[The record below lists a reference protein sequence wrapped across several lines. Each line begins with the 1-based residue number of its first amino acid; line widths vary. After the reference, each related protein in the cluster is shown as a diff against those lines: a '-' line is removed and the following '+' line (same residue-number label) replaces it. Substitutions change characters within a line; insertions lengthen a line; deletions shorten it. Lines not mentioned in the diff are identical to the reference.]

1 MSRRRVCVVTGTRAE
16 YGLLTWLMR
25 ALQTYQSVELQ
36 IIVTGAHLSP
46 AHGMTV
52 DAIIADGFIVS
63 DRVPIQL
70 GDDSAAGVTKSLGL
84 ATLGFADSLARLRPD
99 IVVLLGDRYE
109 ILAAA
114 QSALIAGIP
123 VAHIHGG
130 ERTEGAF
137 DDAIR
142 HAITKMSHLHF
153 VATQEFA
160 QRVVQ
165 LGEQPGRVFVVGA
178 TGLDNIARQQLLD
191 RSAIEANLGLQLAS
205 PSALVTFHPET
216 LGEAEPRDQIETVLA
231 AIDERF
237 VTIVITGTNA
247 DPRAND
253 IGAAIA
259 DFAERRPGRVT
270 VVQSLGTQRYLSVM
284 RLVDVVIGNSS
295 SGLLEAP
302 SMGIASIDV
311 GDRQRGRPRAPSVIA
326 AACERHALDQ
336 AIATALTPEHRA
348 IAALRTTPYGSP
360 GAAERIA
367 SVLSSHS
374 LDGLVMK
381 RFYDLPGDGA

>member
-25 ALQTYQSVELQ
+25 ALQSDPSVELQ
-36 IIVTGAHLSP
+36 IIATGAHLSP

-52 DAIIADGFIVS
+52 DAISADGFAVT

-70 GDDSAAGVTKSLGL
+70 EDDSAAGVTKSLGR
-84 ATLGFADSLARLRPD
+84 ATLGFADSLARLAPD

-137 DDAIR
+137 DDAMR

-165 LGEQPGRVFVVGA
+165 LGEQPRRVFVVGA
-178 TGLDNIARQQLLD
+178 TGLDNIARLQLLD
-191 RSAIEANLGLQLAS
+191 RSAIEVNLGMQLRA

-216 LGEAEPRDQIETVLA
+216 LGQATPRDQIETVLA
-231 AIDERF
+231 AIDQRF
-237 VTIVITGTNA
+237 AAIVITGTNA
-247 DPRAND
+247 DPRASE
-253 IGAAIA
+253 ISTAIV
-259 DFAERRPGRVT
+259 DFAASRPGRVA

-284 RLVDVVIGNSS
+284 KHVDVVIGNSS

-302 SMGIASIDV
+302 AMGVASIDV

-326 AACERHALDQ
+326 AACARDILDQ
-336 AIATALTPEHRA
+336 AIATALTPGHRA
-348 IAALRTTPYGSP
+348 IAALRSTPYGSP

-367 SVLSSHS
+367 TVLCSHP
-374 LDGLVMK
+374 LDGLLIK
-381 RFYDLPGDGA
+381 RFYDLPGGVA